1 MEEAFVIDNDVKAEW
16 ALRKIRERTAE
27 RDRIVETSTEIIES
41 YKAVIKTEVDRA
53 ADELAVLEGMLQRY
67 FEAVEHSAT
76 KTQETY
82 RLPTGKLKMKL
93 ASQRMVPDTEALM
106 AAFPAFVEHKPDL
119 RWGELKKRLD
129 IIDGKAVDTETGEI
143 VDGVSVETVPPKFIV
158 EV

>member
-1 MEEAFVIDNDVKAEW
+1 MEEILYANNDVEAE
-16 ALRKIRERTAE
+16 LVIQDIRDIETERN
-27 RDRIVETSTEIIES
+27 RLVETCTGMIEH
-41 YKAVIKTEVDRA
+41 YQAIMKREVDRA
-53 ADELAVLEGMLQRY
+53 AEKIAIRERALQCY
-67 FEAVEHSAT
+67 FATREHNVT

-119 RWGELKKRLD
+119 QWGELKKRLD

>member
-16 ALRKIRERTAE
+16 ALRKIRERAAE

-53 ADELAVLEGMLQRY
+53 ADELAVLEGMLQRD
-67 FEAVEHSAT
+67 FEAVEPRAT
-76 KTQETY
+76 KTRQTY

-93 ASQRMVPDTEALM
+93 AFQRMVPDTEALM

-143 VDGVSVETVPPKFIV
+143 VEGVSVETVPPKFIV